1 MYADSK
7 FIEERVYPSQ
17 YVPFSD
23 PPKHF
28 VRRRTVTT
36 AGKCGRGERMRREHI
51 GLDTTSLLRYCFKT
65 PHRFKLGYVFCQDEG
80 DTQYMYLK
88 PFLNREIGWAM
99 KY

>member
-51 GLDTTSLLRYCFKT
+51 GLDTTSLLRYRFGT
-65 PHRFKLGYVFCQDEG
+65 PHRSNSGTCLVKMRGSPIYV
-80 DTQYMYLK
+80 
-88 PFLNREIGWAM
+88 P
-99 KY
+99 